1 MRKTLVLIF
10 VASIALAGCTTSQEA
25 SQSVVKEVA
34 TAKLMRADGSEAGVA
49 TLSLQADGV
58 WLEMSAAAPG
68 AGNFAM
74 HIHSVGQCTAPDFTS
89 AGPHWNP
96 DMRQHGKQ
104 NPAGSHAGDLPN
116 VSADANG
123 RIGAKL
129 RLDHVEWTGTN
140 SPFDADGAA
149 LIVHERADDYL
160 TDPTGNAG
168 KRVYCGVFTR
178 G

>member
-1 MRKTLVLIF
+1 MLRVFAISCL
-10 VASIALAGCTTSQEA
+10 AALALGGCATSNESA
-25 SQSVVKEVA
+25 KSGVREVA
-34 TAKLMRADGSEAGVA
+34 TAKLMRADGSEAGIA
-49 TLSLQADGV
+49 TLSLMEDGV

-68 AGNFAM
+68 SGSFAM
-74 HIHSVGQCTAPDFTS
+74 HIHAVGQCTAPDFTS

-96 DMRQHGKQ
+96 AMRQHGKE

-116 VSADANG
+116 VTTDDSG
-123 RIGAKL
+123 RIAVKL
-129 RLDHVEWTGTN
+129 RLDHVEWEGAN

-149 LIVHERADDYL
+149 LIVHEKADDYR

-168 KRVYCGVFTR
+168 KRLYCGVFVK

>member
-1 MRKTLVLIF
+1 MRKAIVLLPIVTL
-10 VASIALAGCTTSQEA
+10 ALGACATPQEA
-25 SQSVVKEVA
+25 SRVAVKEVA

-49 TLSLQADGV
+49 TLSLQDDGV
-58 WLEMSAAAPG
+58 WLEMSAVAPG
-68 AGNFAM
+68 TGTFAM
-74 HIHSVGQCTAPDFTS
+74 HIHAVGQCTAPDFTS

-96 DMRQHGKQ
+96 AMRQHGKE

-116 VSADANG
+116 LNADANG
-123 RIGAKL
+123 GVAAKL
-129 RLDHVEWTGTN
+129 RLDHVEWSGAN

-149 LIVHERADDYL
+149 LIVHERADDYR

-168 KRVYCGVFTR
+168 KRIYCGVFTR

>member
-1 MRKTLVLIF
+1 MHKTLALAFI
-10 VASIALAGCTTSQEA
+10 ASITLAGCATSQGGGQPA
-25 SQSVVKEVA
+25 PKEVA
-34 TAKLMRADGSEAGVA
+34 TATLVRADGTEAGTA
-49 TLSLQADGV
+49 TLSLQNDGV

-68 AGNFAM
+68 NGMFAM
-74 HIHSVGQCTAPDFTS
+74 HIHAVGQCTAPDFTS

-123 RIGAKL
+123 GISAKL
-129 RLDHVEWTGTN
+129 RLDHVQWTGN
-140 SPFDADGAA
+140 SSPFDADGAA
-149 LIVHERADDYL
+149 LIVHEKADDYR

-168 KRVYCGVFTR
+168 KRVYCGVFKR
-178 G
+178 P